1 MQYQRGGISA
11 MADVE
16 TLVSGI
22 DYKVH
27 KLIEQLLILQKENEK
42 FRQGIHKQ
50 NQINQR
56 QNQTIEELEQKINL
70 LKTTKNVEIKE
81 GTVEAKVVIN
91 ELLREIDKCIGLLNR

>member
-1 MQYQRGGISA
+1 

-27 KLIEQLLILQKENEK
+27 KLIDRLQSLQKENKQYRKE
-42 FRQGIHKQ
+42 IHEL
-50 NQINQR
+50 NQITQR
-56 QNQTIEELEQKINL
+56 QNQTIEESEKKINL
-70 LKTTKNVEIKE
+70 IKTTRNLELKE
-81 GTVEAKVVIN
+81 GTVEAKATIN

>member
-1 MQYQRGGISA
+1 

-27 KLIEQLLILQKENEK
+27 KLIDRLQSLQKENEQYRK
-42 FRQGIHKQ
+42 EIHEL
-50 NQINQR
+50 NQITQR
-56 QNQTIEELEQKINL
+56 QNQTIEESEKKINL
-70 LKTTKNVEIKE
+70 IKTTRNLELKE
-81 GTVEAKVVIN
+81 GTVEAKATIN

>member
-1 MQYQRGGISA
+1 

-27 KLIEQLLILQKENEK
+27 KLIERLHILQKENEQYRK
-42 FRQGIHKQ
+42 EIHEL

-56 QNQTIEELEQKINL
+56 QNQTIEESEKKINL
-70 LKTTKNVEIKE
+70 IKTTSNFELKE
-81 GTVEAKVVIN
+81 GTVEAKATIN